1 MILGHYQLKMSLKG
15 VERWTGEIFNSVSR
29 FSFMLGSTL
38 WMYTTHLSNAIVYEG
53 GTKTIPLY
61 VSCCVCGRHYIK
73 YMLSKFIL
81 KTEVSA

>member
-38 WMYTTHLSNAIVYEG
+38 DVHDSSVKRLSMRVEPKRFLCMFPVVCVVGTTLNI
-53 GTKTIPLY
+53 
-61 VSCCVCGRHYIK
+61 C
-73 YMLSKFIL
+73 
-81 KTEVSA
+81 